1 MSSAGY
7 RFRIRAPKESRSS
20 TLLSPWIELPFL
32 PNDAL
37 DDDVLGSCS
46 CAGRAWQSYFE
57 ALESS
62 NVRHLPMEAES
73 HPRGRFLSVP
83 LNPFPGTIG
92 TFHTPLG
99 AQRLSNVMKNVMK
112 AAGVDTSVYKG
123 GSGRSAGSSAADG
136 LRSRPLRSFTFA
148 YGSRNNNVAKQGIW
162 TELTSRVPFSRERET
177 VLPSIPSRHFTFA
190 YGSRNNNVVK
200 QVIWTELTM
209 TMMTLKSQGALE
221 PSRRSEVYYIIDRL
235 TKCQWS
241 FSE

>member
-123 GSGRSAGSSAADG
+123 GSGRSAGSSAAAAKGVDLLHVMATARWSSFKTFKKFY
-136 LRSRPLRSFTFA
+136 LR
-148 YGSRNNNVAKQGIW
+148 V
-162 TELTSRVPFSRERET
+162 
-177 VLPSIPSRHFTFA
+177 
-190 YGSRNNNVVK
+190 
-200 QVIWTELTM
+200 
-209 TMMTLKSQGALE
+209 
-221 PSRRSEVYYIIDRL
+221 RL
-235 TKCQWS
+235 TEQQRC
-241 FSE
+241 EARNLD